1 MLTGEVQPPEGTF
14 RHQFLDSVFSDLFVE
29 LNISIVTASLNVSM
43 L

>member
-1 MLTGEVQPPEGTF
+1 MLPGEIQPSEGTL

-29 LNISIVTASLNVSM
+29 LNISMVTASLNVSM